1 VSSRRTLILIGA
13 LVIGALAAF
22 LTLNYVRGVE
32 SRSDQA
38 AELVGVVVATGP
50 LPKGTAA
57 DAAAQSGLIGI
68 EQRRRADLPAN
79 AVLRM
84 ADIGGYTS
92 TIDLAGGEVVTTAMF
107 ANTRKAASGA
117 APELEP
123 GKVAITVQTEG
134 AAGLGS
140 NLQPGD
146 RVNVL
151 ARACVDRPGDGGSG
165 GDCPIVRSGAGAG
178 DIKFTQAYGYILQ
191 NVRVIGIG
199 TAIGEP
205 VANPSDR
212 TDPTAQQAAEEQRKA
227 EAATGHVTL
236 EVTLEEAALLAN
248 FKDADLY
255 FTLAPLDYV
264 PRPVPFVSDLSTL
277 PGEAGEDSSRIPT
290 S

>member
-38 AELVGVVVATGP
+38 AELIDVVVATGP

-57 DAAAQSGLIGI
+57 DVAVQGGRIGV

-79 AVLRM
+79 AVLRL

-107 ANTRKAASGA
+107 TNARANAAGA
-117 APELEP
+117 APQLEP
-123 GKVAITVQTEG
+123 GKVAITVQTDA
-134 AAGLGS
+134 AAGLGT
-140 NLQPGD
+140 NLEVGN

-151 ARACVDRPGDGGSG
+151 ARACVNRPEAPVAG
-165 GDCPIVRSGAGAG
+165 GDCPIVRNSVGSG
-178 DIKFTQAYGYILQ
+178 DIKFTQAYGYVLQ
-191 NVRVIGIG
+191 NVKVLGIG
-199 TAIGEP
+199 RLIGEP
-205 VANPSDR
+205 VARQADPA
-212 TDPTAQQAAEEQRKA
+212 DPTAQQAAEEQRKA
-227 EAATGHVTL
+227 EAETGYVTL

-264 PRPVPFVSDLSTL
+264 PRPVPFVTDISSL

-290 S
+290 P